1 MFVKV
6 KLDVFNLFFVFYVY
20 DLFVFVIQF
29 SFNPH
34 VLPDFSIGLKCN
46 FFDEG
51 GKMTKIAVFINISQK
66 GELMGLGLDEW
77 SF

>member
-34 VLPDFSIGLKCN
+34 VLPDFSITTKCT

-51 GKMTKIAVFINISQK
+51 GKMTKIEVFIKYRKKAS
-66 GELMGLGLDEW
+66 
-77 SF
+77 